1 MEHVTVVQSQG
12 QWFRWGE
19 WSIVWRDFSQFEHLV
34 IERSFETT
42 VPGTWFC
49 EMQGRHDILPHARL
63 RTGDAYD
70 PINDTPG
77 LYLAFASLGQSTW
90 EIFDERYL
98 GDFGRGLQEPIPSN
112 LAEQVIDFHVKF
124 GPPVHRYGTLASW
137 DASVYSMLRYAQVVN
152 LFVEYQRVI
161 SSETS
166 IDTLRK
172 RMSAVREEAWG
183 QTAALRRRIAA
194 REATEGRARIESLT
208 AQRPASRYEGFDFD
222 TDDGVLEG
230 IELLIELQEPH
241 VMTLARLGL
250 AAERAEQ
257 PGRHMPSSWRF
268 AIRFDQLL
276 SVIWYQMI
284 RAIVRRSVVRTC
296 QNEQCP
302 LPASLFVANR
312 LNQYYCGPRCRN
324 YHNTQ
329 KHRSK
334 TRELTD
340 FLP

>member
-1 MEHVTVVQSQG
+1 MEQMTVVESPG
-12 QWFRWGE
+12 RWFRWGE
-19 WSIVWRDFSQFEHLV
+19 WSIVWGDFSHTERQV
-34 IERSFETT
+34 VDRSFETT
-42 VPGTWFC
+42 VSGTWFC
-49 EMQGRHDILPHARL
+49 EMQGRDKVLPHERL
-63 RTGDAYD
+63 RTGDEYD

-77 LYLAFASLGQSTW
+77 LYLAFASLGRSTW
-90 EIFDERYL
+90 ETFDERYL
-98 GDFGRGLQEPIPSN
+98 GDFGCGLQQPVPNN

-124 GPPVHRYGTLASW
+124 GPPVHRFGTLASW

-152 LFVEYQRVI
+152 LIVEYQRVI
-161 SSETS
+161 SSETG
-166 IDTLRK
+166 IGTLRG
-172 RMSAVREEAWG
+172 RMLAVREEARG

-194 REATEGRARIESLT
+194 RQASEGRARIESS
-208 AQRPASRYEGFDFD
+208 ADQRPASLYERLDLD

-241 VMTLARLGL
+241 VMTVARLGL

-257 PGRHMPSSWRF
+257 PDRNMPSSWRF
-268 AIRFDQLL
+268 VFRFDQLL

-284 RAIVRRSVVRTC
+284 RAIVRRSIVRTC
-296 QNEQCP
+296 RNEQCP

-312 LNQYYCGPRCRN
+312 LNQYYCGPQCRN